1 MQELDKLEKTMNVEA
16 CAALLE
22 KKDGPK
28 KKTRKPNKYTFTIKV
43 VEAEDLKACDPSGYS
58 DPYVVFGDEYQKRLH
73 KTRIIHRNL
82 NPRWDE
88 SFDITVQGPV
98 NVIATIWDYDTF
110 GDHDYVG
117 RTSLKLDPNHFGD
130 YLPREFWLDLDSQG
144 RLLIRVSMEGERD
157 DIVFHFGKAFR
168 HLKRTE
174 RDMVRKI
181 TDKVCCVSM
190 CYVYQDS
197 GRLIQLQ
204 LTVQIN
210 ETLSLETLRGLL
222 GSGGVGA
229 SITSLWKKRTST
241 NTPST
246 GPTQAQIES
255 ALTNLFSYFDDNFAI
270 MKMTLT
276 DATMIAV
283 MTRLWKDV
291 LMTIENLLVP
301 PLSEK
306 PSTQKPLSRR
316 ELDIVYHWLE
326 MLFVFFNAKDEH
338 SGEQLGVP
346 AEVLKSPKWHE
357 LASLNFFYFEDTSNL
372 IRESERMAAASAQRA
387 QQALQQQNQPQ
398 SQSSNRLAVPSS
410 LGASLGGAGSFA
422 SMGTIRRGKSIMM
435 SRNLG
440 TMRKAKEA
448 KRREMQADASDDMI
462 LRILRMRP
470 EAANYL
476 KERQRQKERQAATA
490 AAALIVKNSV
500 SQGWNSGV
508 PAFSGAPFGRNS
520 LLPNRR

>member
-1 MQELDKLEKTMNVEA
+1 MKT
-16 CAALLE
+16 
-22 KKDGPK
+22 
-28 KKTRKPNKYTFTIKV
+28 
-43 VEAEDLKACDPSGYS
+43 
-58 DPYVVFGDEYQKRLH
+58 
-73 KTRIIHRNL
+73 
-82 NPRWDE
+82 
-88 SFDITVQGPV
+88 
-98 NVIATIWDYDTF
+98 
-110 GDHDYVG
+110 
-117 RTSLKLDPNHFGD
+117 
-130 YLPREFWLDLDSQG
+130 
-144 RLLIRVSMEGERD
+144 
-157 DIVFHFGKAFR
+157 
-168 HLKRTE
+168 
-174 RDMVRKI
+174 
-181 TDKVCCVSM
+181 
-190 CYVYQDS
+190 
-197 GRLIQLQ
+197 
-204 LTVQIN
+204 
-210 ETLSLETLRGLL
+210 
-222 GSGGVGA
+222 
-229 SITSLWKKRTST
+229 
-241 NTPST
+241 
-246 GPTQAQIES
+246 
-255 ALTNLFSYFDDNFAI
+255 
-270 MKMTLT
+270 TLT

-291 LMTIENLLVP
+291 LITIENLLVP

-306 PSTQKPLSRR
+306 PSTQKPLTRL

-357 LASLNFFYFEDTSNL
+357 LASLNFFYFEDTNNL

-398 SQSSNRLAVPSS
+398 SQSRLAVPSS

>member
-1 MQELDKLEKTMNVEA
+1 M
-16 CAALLE
+16 
-22 KKDGPK
+22 
-28 KKTRKPNKYTFTIKV
+28 
-43 VEAEDLKACDPSGYS
+43 
-58 DPYVVFGDEYQKRLH
+58 
-73 KTRIIHRNL
+73 
-82 NPRWDE
+82 
-88 SFDITVQGPV
+88 
-98 NVIATIWDYDTF
+98 
-110 GDHDYVG
+110 
-117 RTSLKLDPNHFGD
+117 
-130 YLPREFWLDLDSQG
+130 
-144 RLLIRVSMEGERD
+144 
-157 DIVFHFGKAFR
+157 
-168 HLKRTE
+168 
-174 RDMVRKI
+174 
-181 TDKVCCVSM
+181 
-190 CYVYQDS
+190 
-197 GRLIQLQ
+197 
-204 LTVQIN
+204 
-210 ETLSLETLRGLL
+210 
-222 GSGGVGA
+222 GA
-229 SITSLWKKRTST
+229 SITSLWKKRTSSAA
-241 NTPST
+241 PST
-246 GPTQAQIES
+246 APSQSQIEN
-255 ALTNLFSYFDDNFAI
+255 ALTNLFAYFDDNFAI
-270 MKMTLT
+270 MKTTLT

-291 LMTIENLLVP
+291 LITIENLLVP

-306 PSTQKPLSRR
+306 PSTQKPLTRL
-316 ELDIVYHWLE
+316 ELDIVYYWLE

-357 LASLNFFYFEDTSNL
+357 LASLNFFYFEDTNNL

-387 QQALQQQNQPQ
+387 QQALQQQNQQQ
-398 SQSSNRLAVPSS
+398 SQSRLAVPSS